1 MKVFSFSIFDC
12 KHDWQFLFYLRGLWF
27 NCAMIKI
34 VCPDF
39 KIYTY
44 VEKSVWVK
52 YRDIFWTLA
61 EDYGVKI
68 IPLDEDTPCKMML
81 WRVRPV
87 FNTDVEYCFPRDADA
102 LVTYRETTAIKEF
115 VLSKSNIHSI
125 QDNPGHSVPLLGGLC
140 GFRCE
145 PLRDKYGSHSSLLHA
160 SPVTIDKHGSDQD
173 FLTKVVYKD
182 FISSYY
188 LSRNIPR
195 ERNNPLWTSDLCI
208 SFIGTAGVNEFETLR
223 YLRDN
228 GANLTLSGVGRMYK
242 KIFYWL

>member
-12 KHDWQFLFYLRGLWF
+12 RHDWQFLFYMRGLWF

-39 KIYTY
+39 KIHVT
-44 VEKSVWVK
+44 VEMSVWIK
-52 YRDIFWTLA
+52 YRDFFNVLQDDYNVIIETLEA
-61 EDYGVKI
+61 
-68 IPLDEDTPCKMML
+68 DTLCKMML
-81 WRVRPV
+81 WRMRPV
-87 FNTDVEYCFPRDADA
+87 FNPDVEYCFLRDADA

-145 PLRDKYGSHSSLLHA
+145 PLRKKYVSHPSLLRT

-188 LSRNIPR
+188 LNKNIPR

-228 GANLTLSGVGRMYK
+228 GADLTLSGVGNNYK
-242 KIFYWL
+242 QIFYWQ